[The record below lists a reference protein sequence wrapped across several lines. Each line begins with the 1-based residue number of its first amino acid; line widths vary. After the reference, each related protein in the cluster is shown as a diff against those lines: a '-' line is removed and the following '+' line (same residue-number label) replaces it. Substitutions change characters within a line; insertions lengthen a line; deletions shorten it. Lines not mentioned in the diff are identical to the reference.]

1 MGRVLVGRARE
12 LDRLQAA
19 VDDVESGR
27 GRVLLLT
34 GEPGIGK
41 SRLAEEAARLIE
53 RRGRRVLW
61 GRCWEAGAA
70 PPLWPWIQVLRALER
85 EQPDGT
91 GDGELA
97 ELLRRTPG
105 SGDAPVAS
113 DRFELFDAIARRLAA
128 AASARWASA
137 VVLEDLHAGDRA
149 TLLLLAFLAH
159 TVRGVPL
166 LLLGTF
172 RDAEARMA
180 PERGE
185 LLAQVAR
192 GGEVLA
198 LGRLTRTDVAHLV
211 VDALPVTADDPLVDR
226 VHTTTE
232 GNPLF
237 VDEVLRLLEVRGES
251 AHVPVIPDGVR
262 ATIREHLAR
271 LEPTVRAALD
281 AAAVAGRELAVPV
294 VAAMLE
300 AGERD
305 AAGLLAEA
313 QRAGLLDEVGPRT
326 LRFSHVLVRDTVHD
340 DLAPARRAE
349 LHRRC
354 AESLAALHAGDPSAP
369 LADIAAHFAEAGPEW
384 AEASIE
390 YALRAGRAAR
400 SHLAFEEAV
409 PLVERA
415 LAAAERAA
423 PGDCRRRAAILAELG
438 ESRILAGDGDGGRQ
452 ACRQAADIARAAG
465 SVDLLAGAARAF
477 GLLFTFGRV
486 DAELCALLEET
497 LAALSADGRTA
508 ARAARARLL
517 ARLAGALQPARD
529 PTVPIARAREAI
541 DAAREL
547 GDEATLLEVLVGAG
561 SALQDIADPRE
572 RLPLN
577 RELLALAG
585 ARGDRASMMRGHLR
599 LASDH
604 LEACDPAAADAE
616 MRAYERL
623 VQSLGHPR
631 HRRLPALWWAM
642 RALMRGRF
650 VEHAEHL
657 AGARRLGEADPEA
670 TGSLG
675 CHLFLAARL
684 RGERAAAAEL
694 VAGARWFLDGIPALV
709 AATEALLL
717 ADAGRAAEART
728 ALRRVPC
735 GELCAAVPTIARG
748 LLAEAVAGA
757 DDAELAAPVY
767 DALLPY
773 AHRLGAWGRTG
784 MYCDGP
790 VHRHLALLAATA
802 GHWEQAESHWDEANA
817 IARADDM
824 RAILL
829 HLALE
834 RAEALARRGRQGDD
848 AVAAELA
855 AGALGDAQALGV
867 VDLAERAARI
877 AGRPPTRPAAIPSA
891 PAPLASVAP
900 ALALRLEG
908 EFWTVEGEGAT
919 CRMRDS
925 VGMRMLALLVG
936 CPGRELHAL
945 ELAAGGAPHARE
957 SAAPVLDQAARLAY
971 RARLRELQ
979 ADLEQAQSM
988 NQPDRAQRARSEM
1001 ELVATE
1007 LTRAVGL
1014 GGRDRR
1020 SGSAAERARVNAQ
1033 RRLTDAIRRIDRA
1046 CPALGRHLEGAI
1058 HTGTF
1063 CCYDPTRRKRR

>member
-12 LDRLQAA
+12 LDRLQGA
-19 VDDVESGR
+19 VDDLEGGR
-27 GRVLLLT
+27 GRVMLLT

-41 SRLAEEAARLIE
+41 SRLAEEAAGLLE

-70 PPLWPWIQVLRALER
+70 PPLWPWIQVLRALPA
-85 EQPDGT
+85 EQPGRAED
-91 GDGELA
+91 ELD

-113 DRFELFDAIARRLAA
+113 DRFELFDAIARRLASA
-128 AASARWASA
+128 ATARVASA

-211 VDALPVTADDPLVDR
+211 ADALSVAADHPLVNR
-226 VHTTTE
+226 VHRTTE

-237 VDEVLRLLEVRGES
+237 VDEVLRLIEARGDG

-271 LEPTVRAALD
+271 LEPRVRAALD

-305 AAGLLAEA
+305 AEELLGEA
-313 QRAGLLDEVGPRT
+313 RRAGLLDELGPRT
-326 LRFSHVLVRDTVHD
+326 LRFSHVLVRDTIHD

-354 AESLAALHAGDPSAP
+354 AESLAALHAGAPSAP
-369 LADIAAHFAEAGPEW
+369 LADIAAHFAEAGPER
-384 AEASIE
+384 AEAAIE

-400 SHLAFEEAV
+400 AHLAFEEAV

-415 LAAAERAA
+415 LAAAERVA
-423 PGDCRRRAAILAELG
+423 PGDGQRRAAILVELG

-465 SVDLLAGAARAF
+465 SVDLLSGAARAF

-497 LAALSADGRTA
+497 LAALAPDGRAA

-529 PTVPIARAREAI
+529 PTVPVARAREAI
-541 DAAREL
+541 EAARSQ
-547 GDEATLLEVLVGAG
+547 GDQATLLDVLVAAG

-577 RELLALAG
+577 RELLALAS
-585 ARGDRASMMRGHLR
+585 ARGDRAPMMRAHLR

-616 MRAYERL
+616 MRTYERL
-623 VQSLGHPR
+623 VESLSHPR
-631 HRRLPALWWAM
+631 HRLLPALWWAM

-650 VEHAEHL
+650 AEHAEHL
-657 AGARRLGEADPEA
+657 AEARRLGQRDPEA

-728 ALRRVPC
+728 ALRRVTSA
-735 GELCAAVPTIARG
+735 ELCAAVPTIARG

-757 DDAELAAPVY
+757 DDAELAPPLY

-802 GHWEQAESHWDEANA
+802 RRWERAESHWTEATA
-817 IARADDM
+817 SRAPTTCGPSCSTW
-824 RAILL
+824 RWSGP
-829 HLALE
+829 
-834 RAEALARRGRQGDD
+834 RRSRG
-848 AVAAELA
+848 A
-855 AGALGDAQALGV
+855 AGPATLPWRPRL
-867 VDLAERAARI
+867 LPAR
-877 AGRPPTRPAAIPSA
+877 
-891 PAPLASVAP
+891 
-900 ALALRLEG
+900 
-908 EFWTVEGEGAT
+908 
-919 CRMRDS
+919 
-925 VGMRMLALLVG
+925 
-936 CPGRELHAL
+936 
-945 ELAAGGAPHARE
+945 
-957 SAAPVLDQAARLAY
+957 
-971 RARLRELQ
+971 
-979 ADLEQAQSM
+979 
-988 NQPDRAQRARSEM
+988 
-1001 ELVATE
+1001 
-1007 LTRAVGL
+1007 
-1014 GGRDRR
+1014 
-1020 SGSAAERARVNAQ
+1020 
-1033 RRLTDAIRRIDRA
+1033 
-1046 CPALGRHLEGAI
+1046 
-1058 HTGTF
+1058 
-1063 CCYDPTRRKRR
+1063 